1 MSVLKHL
8 QQNEQQNAILAPSM
22 HTGVPWAIKLA
33 GIKGQEIRTVTS
45 SNPGEGN
52 NLPPLLYYASC
63 P

>member
-8 QQNEQQNAILAPSM
+8 QRTEQQNAILAPSM
-22 HTGVPWAIKLA
+22 HTRVPWAIKLA
-33 GIKGQEIRTVTS
+33 GIKGQKIRTVTL

>member
-1 MSVLKHL
+1 MSVLEHL
-8 QQNEQQNAILAPSM
+8 QQSEQQNAILAPSM
-22 HTGVPWAIKLA
+22 HTRVPWAIKLA
-33 GIKGQEIRTVTS
+33 EIKGQEIRTVTL